1 MLSLQITPDLLIFAI
16 SILLFGIIANI
27 LIEILRLRKLLKKG
41 EETTVQP
48 FNKLIKALSQSGQLI
63 DEILTEIDARQKLV
77 DKLQEDIKTYY
88 ENTEIKKSD
97 VEAISQLLQGEIRK
111 ESRRSLWQNIVINF
125 IFFCAGVVITYLIGF
140 SRSI

>member
-1 MLSLQITPDLLIFAI
+1 MSLQITPDLLIFAI

-77 DKLQEDIKTYY
+77 AKLQEGIKTYY

-125 IFFCAGVVITYLIGF
+125 TFFCAGVVITYLIGF

>member
-1 MLSLQITPDLLIFAI
+1 MSLQITPDLLIFAI

-77 DKLQEDIKTYY
+77 DKLQEGIKTYY

-125 IFFCAGVVITYLIGF
+125 TFFCAGVVITYLIGF
-140 SRSI
+140 SISI